1 MKNKQKLFLTA
12 FVSAVLLSTT
22 SIFAK
27 TEKYSFDVFLWG
39 IKVGELIYSIKKSES
54 NYDISGVLM
63 SKGLARMVTKY
74 KFQAEAKG
82 KLSNKLYIPT
92 SYRGKSDTKRRKEEK
107 SMVYHKMVPKV
118 TSTKVPQS
126 HWAKPK
132 SQKGTVDPM
141 TAIHLVMSD
150 KDKKTI
156 CSQTF
161 HLFDGARR
169 IEIKLSK
176 IKIQEN
182 SAKCQGE
189 YIREDG
195 YSDEEMKE
203 GKVFPFTVN
212 YIMKGELYSVESL
225 EIKALRGRTKFTKR

>member
-39 IKVGELIYSIKKSES
+39 IKVGELIYSIKTSES
-54 NYDISGVLM
+54 DYDISGVLM
-63 SKGLARMVTKY
+63 SKGLARMVTNY
-74 KFQAEAKG
+74 KFQAESKG
-82 KLSNKLYIPT
+82 KLSNKLYLPT
-92 SYRGKSDTKRRKEEK
+92 YYRGKSDTKRRKEEK
-107 SMVYHKMVPKV
+107 SMVYHNMVPKV
-118 TSTKVPQS
+118 TSTKV
-126 HWAKPK
+126 
-132 SQKGTVDPM
+132 
-141 TAIHLVMSD
+141 HLVMSD
-150 KDKKTI
+150 KDRKTI

-176 IKIQEN
+176 IEIQEN

-212 YIMKGELYSVESL
+212 YIKKGKLYSVESL